1 MVALQTTTHFT
12 NRMLRI
18 SLFPLF
24 LLISPFSQAQFE
36 GNECLDKHYAKKETI
51 DWMLKNYRGFYNF
64 QKTETIASVGAGS
77 GVREIIYSMM
87 ADSLTIHLQ
96 DIDPVCLQPERLSL
110 TIRQLYQIGGRT
122 CSAFFIPVR
131 GSEQETGLP
140 SRFFDKIIIE
150 NSLHEFTHS
159 NEMLVSIRGNLK
171 KNGYLFI
178 GELIARRK
186 GQKHQGCHRPLFT
199 EEALLQLMDLNG
211 FRFVEK
217 TVLDP
222 NYPHDR
228 VYRFA
233 LE

>member
-1 MVALQTTTHFT
+1 MVVLKKTVHFT
-12 NRMLRI
+12 NCMLRI
-18 SLFPLF
+18 SFFSLF

-36 GNECLDKHYAKKETI
+36 GNKCLDKHYSKREVI
-51 DWMLKNYRGFYNF
+51 DWMLKSYRGVYNF
-64 QKTETIASVGAGS
+64 QKTEKIASIGAGS

-87 ADSLTIHLQ
+87 ADSLTIYLE

-110 TIRQLYQIGGRT
+110 TIRQLYQIRGQT

-150 NSLHEFTHS
+150 NSLHEFTHF
-159 NEMLVSIRGNLK
+159 NEMLASIRGNLK
-171 KNGYLFI
+171 KDGYLFI

-186 GQKHQGCHRPLFT
+186 GQKHQGCRRPLFT
-199 EEALLQLMDLNG
+199 EEAMLQLLDSNG

-217 TVLDP
+217 AVLDP
-222 NYPHDR
+222 NHPYDR

-233 LE
+233 LK